1 MMARGIAAGARLD
14 DEAAM
19 LNALKTARSTLIC
32 SARIFRATKS
42 FACKSAAAARY
53 VHTDWGSM
61 MKWSVF
67 RGAFLFLSLPACAF
81 AGNSVVNLSHYDM
94 MRPDFSAMKS
104 EGILGV
110 IHEATYPRFERDG
123 RYFERQQAATRA
135 GLLWG
140 AYHYA
145 DGTDPVR
152 QADHFLSVVSSS
164 WSQAGSA
171 ARGPGVLLVLD
182 FEKNGHYPG
191 GTMRA
196 DQAVAFIERI
206 RERTGVY
213 PGIYGSEYYLRQA
226 LNSPKV
232 SAAQKKTLT
241 NCWLWIANYSNEP
254 RATAPWNYWA
264 LWQYCGDGRC
274 KLPRSAYPISVATVR
289 KAERNIF
296 RGSLADLQDFWQR
309 RAWQPGGGKP
319 RRESERSFTAEL

>member
-1 MMARGIAAGARLD
+1 VQSSSFGIAGYGIVSHANENRSCKFATTAQFADCDLHFSMRSSLLRSVALLFLLPAGAF
-14 DEAAM
+14 
-19 LNALKTARSTLIC
+19 
-32 SARIFRATKS
+32 SAS
-42 FACKSAAAARY
+42 
-53 VHTDWGSM
+53 
-61 MKWSVF
+61 
-67 RGAFLFLSLPACAF
+67 
-81 AGNSVVNLSHYDM
+81 NVVNLSHYDM
-94 MRPDFSAMKS
+94 MRPDFAGMKR

-110 IHEATYPRFERDG
+110 IHEATYPRLERDAK
-123 RYFERQQAATRA
+123 YVDRQIGALQA

-152 QADHFLSVVSSS
+152 QADHFLSVVSNS

-171 ARGPGVLLVLD
+171 AQGPGVLLVLD
-182 FEKNGHYPG
+182 FEKNGHYAG

-196 DQAVAFIERI
+196 DQAVAFVERI

-241 NCWLWIANYSNEP
+241 NCWLWIANYHKEP

-264 LWQYCGDGRC
+264 LWQYCGDGKC
-274 KLPRSAYPISVATVR
+274 GLPRSAYPISVANVK

-296 RGSLADLQDFWQR
+296 RGTQSDLRDFWQQ
-309 RAWQPGGGKP
+309 RAWQPSGGKP
-319 RRESERSFTAEL
+319 RRESERTVTAEL

>member
-1 MMARGIAAGARLD
+1 M
-14 DEAAM
+14 
-19 LNALKTARSTLIC
+19 KTALANSLQLLDVST
-32 SARIFRATKS
+32 RFRM
-42 FACKSAAAARY
+42 
-53 VHTDWGSM
+53 V
-61 MKWSVF
+61 MKRFISQ
-67 RGAFLFLSLPACAF
+67 GAVLFFLAPACAF
-81 AGNSVVNLSHYDM
+81 AASNVVNLSHYDM
-94 MRPDFSAMKS
+94 MRPDFAGMKR

-110 IHEATYPRFERDG
+110 IHEATYPRLERDTK
-123 RYFERQQAATRA
+123 YLDRQIGALQA

-171 ARGPGVLLVLD
+171 VRGPGVLLVLD

-241 NCWLWIANYSNEP
+241 NCWLWIANYHKEP

-264 LWQYCGDGRC
+264 LWQYCGDGKC
-274 KLPRSAYPISVATVR
+274 GLPRSAYPISVANIKR
-289 KAERNIF
+289 AERNIF
-296 RGSLADLQDFWQR
+296 RGNQSDLQDFWQQ
-309 RAWQPGGGKP
+309 RAWQPSGGKP
-319 RRESERSFTAEL
+319 RRESERTVTAEL